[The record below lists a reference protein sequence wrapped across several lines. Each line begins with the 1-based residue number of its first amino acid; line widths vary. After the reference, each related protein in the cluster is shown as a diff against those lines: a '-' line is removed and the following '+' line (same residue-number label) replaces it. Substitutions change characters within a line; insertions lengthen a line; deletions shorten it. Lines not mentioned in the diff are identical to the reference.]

1 MQPRFS
7 VNCKNYRLLKILAE
21 WLAFRVWNRSSSF
34 FSCYGPVGILWVSIT
49 SRQWSHVI
57 RKVRIPSHR
66 KTAKLTKFPS
76 QMKHRTENRTKSEKT
91 QRLDGKTAFFID
103 NQSLKPKML
112 VKPGFEMAKTKWC
125 PISAHLTV
133 CNSKRNGRTQLNETQ
148 PTSAFPF
155 TCIIFSRSTVF
166 IASVFTDWST
176 KALKHSMIGCRM
188 LNVLSYIQNWNFLL
202 SAESDSSITVTLS

>member
-21 WLAFRVWNRSSSF
+21 WLTFRVWNCSSSF

-57 RKVRIPSHR
+57 RKVRFLSHR

-76 QMKHRTENRTKSEKT
+76 QMKRRTENRTKSEKT

-103 NQSLKPKML
+103 NQ
-112 VKPGFEMAKTKWC
+112 VIKTENVGE
-125 PISAHLTV
+125 TRF
-133 CNSKRNGRTQLNETQ
+133 RNGQNQMMPNFCSSNSMQLEAKRKDTINETQ
-148 PTSAFPF
+148 PTSAFLF

-188 LNVLSYIQNWNFLL
+188 LNVLSCIQNWNFLL
-202 SAESDSSITVTLS
+202 SAESDSSTTATLS